1 MPDAPHAAPPA
12 EAAALVSFWREAG
25 HKRWFAKDARF
36 DADLAARFGAL
47 AQAAARRALDG
58 WGETA
63 EGALARVL
71 LLDQL
76 PRNLHRGSAAAYA
89 NDPTARAAADAALAR
104 GFDIQVEPALRP
116 FLYLPFEHAE
126 AADDQARSVALF
138 NRYAEETGDP
148 QDWLRYARLHADIV
162 ARFGRFP
169 HRNAVLGRE
178 STAEERAFLDGG
190 GFRG

>member
-1 MPDAPHAAPPA
+1 MPDSPHAAPPA
-12 EAAALVSFWREAG
+12 AAAALVSFWREAG
-25 HKRWFAKDARF
+25 HKRWFAKDTRF
-36 DADLAARFGAL
+36 DADLTARFGAL
-47 AQAAARRALDG
+47 AQAAARRALHG

-178 STAEERAFLDGG
+178 STAEERAFLNGG

>member
-1 MPDAPHAAPPA
+1 MPDPPHAAPPA
-12 EAAALVSFWREAG
+12 AAAALVSFWREAG
-25 HKRWFAKDARF
+25 HKCWFAKDARF

-89 NDPTARAAADAALAR
+89 NDPTARAAADTALAR

-178 STAEERAFLDGG
+178 STGEERAYLDGG